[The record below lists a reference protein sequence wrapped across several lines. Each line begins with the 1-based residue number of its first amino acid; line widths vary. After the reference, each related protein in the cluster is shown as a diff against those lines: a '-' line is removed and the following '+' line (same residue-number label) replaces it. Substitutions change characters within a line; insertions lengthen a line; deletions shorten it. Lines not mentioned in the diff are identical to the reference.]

1 LWFIHFYILRYYGIT
16 KKGGLQGMDRLALLL
31 VIIGALNWLLVGL
44 FQFDL
49 VASIFGGQDA
59 LLSRLVYTLVGVAGI
74 WSISL
79 LFRDR
84 GKAEAHNRNK
94 V

>member
-1 LWFIHFYILRYYGIT
+1 
-16 KKGGLQGMDRLALLL
+16 MDRLALIL
-31 VIIGALNWLLVGL
+31 VIVGALNWLLVGL

-49 VASIFGGQDA
+49 VASLFGGQDA
-59 LLSRLVYTLVGVAGI
+59 LISRLVYTLAGVAGI
-74 WSISL
+74 WAVSL

-84 GKAEAHNRNK
+84 EKAENHNTNR

>member
-1 LWFIHFYILRYYGIT
+1 
-16 KKGGLQGMDRLALLL
+16 MDRLALIL

-49 VASIFGGQDA
+49 VATLFGGQGA

-74 WSISL
+74 WSFSL

-84 GKAEAHNRNK
+84 DRAVNPNRK
-94 V
+94 

>member
-1 LWFIHFYILRYYGIT
+1 
-16 KKGGLQGMDRLALLL
+16 MDKLALIL
-31 VIIGALNWLLVGL
+31 VIVGALNWLLVGL

-49 VASIFGGQDA
+49 VASLFGGQVA

-74 WSISL
+74 WSVSL

-84 GKAEAHNRNK
+84 DKAETNNKNR

>member
-1 LWFIHFYILRYYGIT
+1 
-16 KKGGLQGMDRLALLL
+16 MDRLALIL
-31 VIIGALNWLLVGL
+31 VIVGALNWLLVGL

-49 VASIFGGQDA
+49 VASLFGGQDA

-74 WSISL
+74 WSFSL

-84 GKAEAHNRNK
+84 GRAGTHNRNR

>member
-1 LWFIHFYILRYYGIT
+1 
-16 KKGGLQGMDRLALLL
+16 MDRSALIL

-49 VASIFGGQDA
+49 VASLFGGQDA
-59 LLSRLVYTLVGVAGI
+59 LISRLVYTLVGVAGI
-74 WSISL
+74 WSFSL

-84 GKAEAHNRNK
+84 GKVETHDRNK